1 MKSFSV
7 LYHLLK
13 TSRSVQD
20 EAESL
25 NKTNEKTVCLIRR
38 LRERTTPDL
47 YLLPFLSHWQESRP
61 EPVHHR
67 DSLNEIIPSEKL

>member
-1 MKSFSV
+1 MTMSKHPRPFPFEGCFSRKNGNMKSFSV

-13 TSRSVQD
+13 TSHLVQD

-38 LRERTTPDL
+38 LRERTTLDL
-47 YLLPFLSHWQESRP
+47 YLLHFLSH
-61 EPVHHR
+61 
-67 DSLNEIIPSEKL
+67 